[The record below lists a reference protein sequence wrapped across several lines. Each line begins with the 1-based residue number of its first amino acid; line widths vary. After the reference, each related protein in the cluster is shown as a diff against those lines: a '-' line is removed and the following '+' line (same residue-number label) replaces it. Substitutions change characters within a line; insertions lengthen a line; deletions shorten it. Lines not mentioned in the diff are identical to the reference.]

1 MRLLRPINIAAL
13 ALSGCVTSRLTRCM
27 AQRNRAIHLYA
38 GRRRHQRHRV
48 LATPKKTA
56 LLEPL
61 V

>member
-13 ALSGCVTSRLTRCM
+13 ALSGSRHLAPSRCM

-38 GRRRHQRHRV
+38 GRRPHQRHRV